1 VIDAE
6 RKPLYHAA
14 ALMASPNLTALVD
27 IAIEMLTLCGISTKR
42 ARHILLPLINSTI
55 ENLACQDPRQSLTGT
70 FKRGDIATV
79 RMHLA
84 AIASQRLTEAMQAYT
99 LLGKRSLKLSNLA
112 RTRRLAIE
120 SLLDEALT
128 ASPKR

>member
-1 VIDAE
+1 
-6 RKPLYHAA
+6 
-14 ALMASPNLTALVD
+14 
-27 IAIEMLTLCGISTKR
+27 
-42 ARHILLPLINSTI
+42 
-55 ENLACQDPRQSLTGT
+55 
-70 FKRGDIATV
+70 
-79 RMHLA
+79 MHLA